1 MSDRRALLMKDCAR
15 PSVSAAMNSTT
26 NTMPLD
32 LTNKKIA
39 VLMGGPGSER
49 KVSLKSGE
57 GVVEAL
63 RSISADAIPVIVDDA
78 NFALPPGCEIAFN
91 VIHGTFG
98 EDGQLQRVL
107 EARGLPYTGEGVAG
121 SELAI
126 DKIATKRRFQERG
139 VPTAAFEVIVST
151 AQPTLPLPF
160 VVKAP
165 REGSSVGVYVV
176 KDGAKLA
183 QSMADAM
190 KYSSELLVEDYVE
203 GRELTV
209 GIVGDQVLPVIEIKP
224 KKADEFYDFANK
236 YNFLN
241 PQAAGADHFCPAPLS
256 DEVTKRV
263 QDAALAAHRALDLE
277 VYSRVDVLLAADGT
291 PFVLEINTIPGMTPV
306 SLLPEAAK
314 VADISYPEL
323 CRRIIEL
330 SLARFARRP

>member
-1 MSDRRALLMKDCAR
+1 MIFNSRMS
-15 PSVSAAMNSTT
+15 
-26 NTMPLD
+26 LD
-32 LTNKKIA
+32 LKNKKIA

-63 RSISADAIPVIVDDA
+63 RSLGLNVTAVDVENSD
-78 NFALPPGCEIAFN
+78 FALDEAIDLAFN

-107 EARGLPYTGEGVAG
+107 EARGIPYTGEGVAG

-126 DKIATKRRFQERG
+126 DKIAAKQRFSERG
-139 VPTAAFEVIVST
+139 VPTAPFEVIKAGTRPRMT
-151 AQPTLPLPF
+151 APL

-176 KDGAKLA
+176 R
-183 QSMADAM
+183 DASQLDQALGECS
-190 KYSSELLVEDYVE
+190 KYASELLIEGFVE

-209 GIVGDQVLPVIEIKP
+209 GVVGDQVLPIIEIRP
-224 KKADEFYDFANK
+224 KKAGEFYDFANK

-241 PQAAGADHFCPAPLS
+241 PQAAGADHLCPAPLS
-256 DEVTKRV
+256 PEITAEVQRV
-263 QDAALAAHRALDLE
+263 ALAAHRALDLE
-277 VYSRVDVLLAADGT
+277 VYSRVDVLLDAQNR

-306 SLLPEAAK
+306 SLLPEAAG
-314 VADISYPEL
+314 AAGISYPEL